1 MGLIILAALV
11 ITPIVE
17 IAVFIEIGGRIGVG
31 NTVGVVLLTA
41 LAGTALL
48 RHQGLA
54 VLRRAQET
62 LHAERFPLDEVF
74 EGLCLLVAGALLLTP
89 GFVTDGFGFLL
100 FLPPF
105 RRALRPVAVNYLS
118 THGTIVTDGPQSQPS
133 GRGTVIIDGEFEDVT
148 AHDRP
153 TENPAGDEPP
163 RLEK

>member
-31 NTVGVVLLTA
+31 NTVGIVLLTA
-41 LAGTALL
+41 VAGTALL

-54 VLRRAQET
+54 VLRRAQEA

-74 EGLCLLVAGALLLTP
+74 ERLCLLVAGALLLTP

-105 RRALRPVAVNYLS
+105 RRALRTAAVNYLS
-118 THGTIVTDGPQSQPS
+118 THGTIVTDGPAPHRQ
-133 GRGTVIIDGEFEDVT
+133 GRGRVIIDGEFEDVT
-148 AHDRP
+148 GRDQ
-153 TENPAGDEPP
+153 PP
-163 RLEK
+163 DDDLPRIEK

>member
-17 IAVFIEIGGRIGVG
+17 IAVFIEVGASIGVG
-31 NTVGVVLLTA
+31 NTVGIVLLTA

-54 VLRRAQET
+54 VLKRAQDA
-62 LHAERFPLDEVF
+62 LHAERFPLNEVF
-74 EGLCLLVAGALLLTP
+74 EGLCILVAGALLLTP

-105 RRALRPVAVNYLS
+105 RRALRAAAVNYLT
-118 THGTIVTDGPQSQPS
+118 THGTIVTDGPPP
-133 GRGTVIIDGEFEDVT
+133 RERNRDTVIIDGKFEDIT
-148 AHDRP
+148 GHERP
-153 TENPAGDEPP
+153 PGDPSDDGPP
-163 RLEK
+163 RIEK